1 MALRELASLEK
12 YLGLKKPNK
21 YSTQGDKKVP
31 VLQNN
36 NAPPLVGLV
45 TIACHLVKEAKRPE
59 LLGDGAEG
67 RAVVQ
72 QWLEYR
78 VTKLDS
84 HTEDTKSI
92 LKATAEKRT
101 KRPPEFE
108 KAPLDSRSFYRGAN
122 KWLVLLGHLRSVSSH
137 DERRRRPSGPQPL
150 HARQSL
156 PGREPVDLS

>member
-1 MALRELASLEK
+1 MGTYWHLGARKHLRE
-12 YLGLKKPNK
+12 
-21 YSTQGDKKVP
+21 VP
-31 VLQNN
+31 VMQNN

-84 HTEDTKSI
+84 HAKEDIKSI
-92 LKATAEKRT
+92 LKVKSQIQEKPFDIST
-101 KRPPEFE
+101 F
-108 KAPLDSRSFYRGAN
+108 
-122 KWLVLLGHLRSVSSH
+122 
-137 DERRRRPSGPQPL
+137 
-150 HARQSL
+150 
-156 PGREPVDLS
+156 